1 MRIRVF
7 FEKKDIT
14 IPFNNQHTMNGFV
27 YSVLK
32 NPAKYHDSF
41 SNYSISSIQGTHITD
56 DRKALYFHT
65 QPYIDI
71 TSDNI
76 GFITDF
82 VNGLCESISS
92 GKENFFGLRPQN
104 FISVNMV
111 LGPEYDLVK
120 TSSPIII
127 KNKEGWK
134 LTCDDENWEAA
145 LNKHCKLKLQHEGIS
160 DPTFRI
166 EVLKASKK
174 LINVGE
180 TFNPSTNALMIVRG
194 KKETREK
201 LYNLGIG
208 NSTGSGFGSVEI
220 LNKKHAL

>member
-14 IPFNNQHTMNGFV
+14 IPFNNQHIMNGFV

-32 NPAKYHDSF
+32 NPEKYHNSF
-41 SNYSISSIQGTHITD
+41 SNYSVSSIQGTHITD
-56 DRKALYFHT
+56 DKKALYFHT

-71 TSDNI
+71 TSDNVD
-76 GFITDF
+76 FISDF
-82 VNGLCESISS
+82 VNGLCESIAS
-92 GKENFFGLRPQN
+92 GNENFFGLRPEN
-104 FISVNMV
+104 FTSINMPIA
-111 LGPEYDLVK
+111 PEYDMVK

-134 LTCDDENWEAA
+134 LTCEDNGWETA
-145 LNKHCKLKLQHEGIS
+145 LNEHAKLKLQHEGIS
-160 DPTFRI
+160 DPTFKI

-180 TFNPSTNALMIVRG
+180 TFNPCTNALMIVRG
-194 KKETREK
+194 KKSSREK
-201 LYNLGIG
+201 IYNMGLG
-208 NSTGSGFGSVEI
+208 NSTGSGFGSIEI
-220 LNKKHAL
+220 ITKKHPL